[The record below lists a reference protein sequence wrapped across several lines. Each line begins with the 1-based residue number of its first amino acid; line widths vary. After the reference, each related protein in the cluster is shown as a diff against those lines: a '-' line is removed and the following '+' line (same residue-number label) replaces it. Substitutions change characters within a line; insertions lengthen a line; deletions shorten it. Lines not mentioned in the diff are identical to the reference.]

1 MAEIAVSTRAAA
13 IPAHGPR
20 VRLRLLD
27 GFRLE
32 VGSVVIEP
40 AASLQR
46 LLAFLALR
54 HYAVQRGYA
63 AGFLW
68 LDVPDHRAAGNLR
81 SALWRLRR
89 LGAPVVAARGSTI
102 RLHPDVSV
110 DLHQASQSAR
120 RWMAGLVTD
129 RDLDAGVAAFESD
142 LLPDWYDEW
151 VVSERERFRQLR
163 LHALEAIA
171 ERHIASERYG
181 DALLAALAAVVAD
194 PLRETAHRVLIRV
207 HLAEGNASEAIRQV
221 RRCER
226 LLRDELGVSPST
238 RLAELFASSH
248 ASASALRPGAP
259 HSIGVPFAA
268 GRRSSV

>member
-1 MAEIAVSTRAAA
+1 MTTRATDS
-13 IPAHGPR
+13 PVHGPS
-20 VRLRLLD
+20 VRLRLLG

-32 VGSVVIEP
+32 VGTEAIEP
-40 AASLQR
+40 PVSLQR
-46 LLAFLALR
+46 LIAFLALR
-54 HYAVQRGYA
+54 PHALQRGYA

-89 LGAPVVAARGSTI
+89 LGEPVVVARGGTI

-110 DLHQASQSAR
+110 DVHHASQSAR
-120 RWMAGLVTD
+120 RWMAGAVTQ
-129 RDLDAGVAAFESD
+129 RDLDAGLAAFESD
-142 LLPDWYDEW
+142 LLPDSYDDW

-171 ERHIASERYG
+171 ERYIAIGRFG

-194 PLRETAHRVLIRV
+194 PLRETAHRALVRV
-207 HLAEGNASEAIRQV
+207 HLAEGNTAEAIRQV
-221 RRCER
+221 RQCEQ
-226 LLRDELGVSPST
+226 LLRDELGVFPST
-238 RLAELFASSH
+238 RLAELLAASQSSV
-248 ASASALRPGAP
+248 ASLPGAASRSTGAP
-259 HSIGVPFAA
+259 LAA